1 MTAPA
6 GVQRF
11 DPRQGGGL
19 VKGTRDQLARLHK
32 EFTLKSATLF
42 PERLGI
48 ALRVDFRDLSTVS
61 WSQCRPGEKDN
72 GALLPFSLTPG
83 DGFGFLRLSADAA
96 RAFVDVSFGGP
107 GRGDPSGGSLTDVER
122 RSAVWPMRVFLSEW
136 NALWEAFG
144 ECAFN
149 ADDIGGAGAHFANAA
164 GEPHLVALFD
174 WSVGE
179 TTGRLEAAL
188 PFSFAR
194 PLLGE
199 LEKGR
204 GESNALWTDPKMR
217 PVLRQ
222 RAEGVSLPLRVCL
235 VESDVSV
242 RDMADLEVGDVVRLG
257 SVHQSAVVKIGE
269 IPLFH
274 AKAGVFNGRLAV
286 RVLALAGNGRSAT

>member
-1 MTAPA
+1 MTDPA
-6 GVQRF
+6 GLPRF

-19 VKGTRDQLARLHK
+19 VKGTRDQLARIHK
-32 EFTLKSATLF
+32 EFTQKSASTF
-42 PERLGI
+42 PDRLGI
-48 ALRVDFRDLSTVS
+48 SLRVIFRELTTVS
-61 WSQCRPGEKDN
+61 WAQCRPGEKDN
-72 GALLPFSLTPG
+72 AAILPFSLTPG
-83 DGFGFLRLSADAA
+83 DGFGFLRLSVEGA

-107 GRGDPSGGSLTDVER
+107 GRPDTAGAPLTDVER
-122 RSAVWPMRVFLSEW
+122 RSAVWPLRVFLSEW

-164 GEPHLVALFD
+164 GEPHLLTSFD

-179 TTGRLEAAL
+179 TTGRLEAGL
-188 PFSFAR
+188 PLSFAR
-194 PLLGE
+194 PFLGE
-199 LEKGR
+199 LEKAR

-235 VESDVSV
+235 VESDIPV
-242 RDMADLEVGDVVRLG
+242 REMADLEVGDVVRLG
-257 SVHQSAVVKIGE
+257 SVNQSAVVKIGE